1 MRVLLDGRPL
11 QGATGRRGVG
21 RYVAGL
27 VRGLAALEDRPE
39 LTLLVDPRGEPVL
52 QSDFDQQVGW
62 APASAP
68 PGPALLWGR
77 VLGPRWIRGA
87 RPDVFHATFL
97 APPRPPGGA
106 PWVATIHDLIPLR
119 WPRPFTLRQR
129 LVFQRSLRLAA
140 GADRVIAVS
149 RFTADLVAARFG
161 VAPSRLRVIPPPIDV
176 AALAGARR
184 RGLAGVEAPNLLHLG
199 GFDPLK
205 GVAELLIPAFAE
217 IARERADLKLVLTGA
232 PGAGRA
238 LAERAAREQGVLP
251 RVHFAG
257 TLADDAHR
265 AVITGAA
272 AVVVSSLEEGFG
284 MPVAEALAA
293 GVPVAVGPAEAAREA
308 AGDAGFLAP
317 DGTPAG
323 LARAIHDALQA
334 DGPGS
339 AAGDARRRCAA
350 RFDFKVVAGEVLA
363 VYREAM
369 GAA

>member
-27 VRGLAALEDRPE
+27 VRGLAALQDRPE
-39 LTLLVDPRGEPVL
+39 LTVLVDPRDEPVTGM
-52 QSDFDQQVGW
+52 DFDPQVRW
-62 APASAP
+62 ARTSSP

-77 VLGPRWIRGA
+77 VLGPRWISAVRA
-87 RPDVFHATFL
+87 DVFHATFV
-97 APPRPPGGA
+97 APPRPPAGT

-119 WPRPFTLRQR
+119 FPEAFTLRQR
-129 LVFQRSLRLAA
+129 FVFQRSLRLAA

-149 RFTADLVAARFG
+149 RFTADLVAANFG

-176 AALAGARR
+176 AALANAPH
-184 RGLAGVEAPNLLHLG
+184 RGLAGVDAPYLLHLG

-205 GVAELLIPAFAE
+205 GVAELLIPAVAE
-217 IARERADLKLVLTGA
+217 IARERADVKLVLTGA

-238 LAERAAREQGVLP
+238 LAERAAREHGVLA

-257 TLADDAHR
+257 TLDDDTHR
-265 AVITGAA
+265 AAIAGAA
-272 AVVVSSLEEGFG
+272 AVVVSSREEGFG

-293 GVPVAVGPAEAAREA
+293 GVPVAVGSAEAAREA
-308 AGDAGFLAP
+308 AGEVGFLAP
-317 DGTPAG
+317 DETSAG
-323 LARAIHDALQA
+323 LARAIRDALQA
-334 DGPGS
+334 DGPAT
-339 AAGDARRRCAA
+339 AAGDARRRRAA
-350 RFDFKVVAGEVLA
+350 RFDVKVVAGEVLA
-363 VYREAM
+363 VHREAV